1 MDFLDLTVP
10 YADEG
15 EDTVYEHLKAALEYS
30 FGKRGPHG
38 LLLGLAADWND
49 CLNLKGRGESV
60 FSTLLFYK
68 ALAEFIELASRL
80 GRNDD
85 VDKYHNVHGSHQ
97 GKPRSIRL
105 GWQVVSQRLS

>member
-1 MDFLDLTVP
+1 MASCWDWLQTGMIASTL
-10 YADEG
+10 
-15 EDTVYEHLKAALEYS
+15 
-30 FGKRGPHG
+30 RGG
-38 LLLGLAADWND
+38 A
-49 CLNLKGRGESV
+49 RVS

-85 VDKYHNVHGSHQ
+85 VDSYNNVHGSHQ

-105 GWQVVSQRLS
+105 DGKWFLRGYLDSGGSSAA